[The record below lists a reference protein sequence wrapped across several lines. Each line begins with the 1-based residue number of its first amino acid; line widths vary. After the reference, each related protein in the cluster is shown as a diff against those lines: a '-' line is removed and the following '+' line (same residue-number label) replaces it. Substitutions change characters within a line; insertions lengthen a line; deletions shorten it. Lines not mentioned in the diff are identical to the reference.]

1 MQIVVN
7 SNHYSYLKRIL
18 RIIRPENIISLIF
31 SDMRAFRMLISEFVL
46 QFDMERFNRLHFVSL
61 HQVNDM
67 QLEYVLK
74 QMTTHQG
81 RIQKIFYG
89 GAVQRANFFK
99 GGAECQKTFF
109 WLGENEY
116 FPFRGGAAAPT
127 APPLDP
133 PLLSCSNIYA
143 SNETRVTKNTRFGN
157 NNSTKRNSIFF
168 FNNLIRHKKKISI
181 ANIFSRT
188 LMWKVSYCL
197 RSQSFPFNMKSD
209 PYFKFDNSVLRRY

>member
-1 MQIVVN
+1 MENITLLNIPAESIHCIFDHCDALSILSFRFVCKQLGAAVSTYNRLQIVVN

-99 GGAECQKTFF
+99 GGAEGQKSFF
-109 WLGENEY
+109 AG
-116 FPFRGGAAAPT
+116 R
-127 APPLDP
+127 
-133 PLLSCSNIYA
+133 
-143 SNETRVTKNTRFGN
+143 K
-157 NNSTKRNSIFF
+157 
-168 FNNLIRHKKKISI
+168 
-181 ANIFSRT
+181 
-188 LMWKVSYCL
+188 
-197 RSQSFPFNMKSD
+197 
-209 PYFKFDNSVLRRY
+209 